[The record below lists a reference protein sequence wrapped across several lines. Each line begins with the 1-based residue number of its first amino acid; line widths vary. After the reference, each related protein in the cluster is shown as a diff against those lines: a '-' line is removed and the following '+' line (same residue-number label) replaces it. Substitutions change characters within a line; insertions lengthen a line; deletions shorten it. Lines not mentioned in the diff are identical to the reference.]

1 MNKYKRRKK
10 MLDKAREIC
19 DNIEQNEQLTPIEAM
34 FISMLHDLLQP
45 VDDDEG
51 EEDDD

>member
-1 MNKYKRRKK
+1 
-10 MLDKAREIC
+10 MLDKAMEMC
-19 DNIEQNEQLTPIEAM
+19 DNIEQNEQLSPIEAI

-45 VDDDEG
+45 VDDEDDDDEG

>member
-1 MNKYKRRKK
+1 
-10 MLDKAREIC
+10 MLDKSREMC
-19 DNIEQNEQLTPIEAM
+19 DNIEQNEQLSPIEAI

-45 VDDDEG
+45 DDDDDEG